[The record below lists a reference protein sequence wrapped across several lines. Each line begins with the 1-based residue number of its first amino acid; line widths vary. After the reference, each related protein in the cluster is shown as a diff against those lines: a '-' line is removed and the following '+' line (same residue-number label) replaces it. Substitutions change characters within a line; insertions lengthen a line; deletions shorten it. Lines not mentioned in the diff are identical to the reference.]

1 MHDFAINEHSR
12 LATLERIAKY
22 TVGIAVHENR
32 GIGTGT
38 FVTDGKGHYILTAA
52 HVIDG
57 ADVTA
62 AHFFIRPDKAL
73 IEKPAIETTSDEV
86 GSTTVGINIPIIGVA
101 RDPDLDVAILT
112 IDPSFVLPEPAE
124 FYQLAK
130 SHDFATWPE
139 EKLDDVSLHIFGFPT
154 ANARPIEATEHG
166 TLYFLGAASML
177 VRYSAS
183 LNETG
188 FKTLNHTV
196 SKEKDFLFEYTG
208 MREGIHPRGFS
219 GCGAWVVMSKQ
230 GARVW
235 SIEPLLVGVVHS
247 YFSRSKVLAATKLP
261 RIIRFELNESG

>member
-219 GCGAWVVMSKQ
+219 GCGAWVVTQTQ
-230 GARVW
+230 GSRVW

-261 RIIRFELNESG
+261 QIIRFELNKSG